1 MKVGGWLMLDTVT
14 TSQTLTLD
22 TQDKQDGH
30 PAYILKSPLNEQELF
45 VVEFRKKDTGLDSY
59 DRFIGGS
66 GVIVYRINPAV
77 EGLSNLMDRPVCM
90 CSVRNRGRQD
100 IPRWQRAS
108 IKHIFPKKK
117 DGQPSANPTFPQ
129 ASLME
134 H

>member
-1 MKVGGWLMLDTVT
+1 MLDTVT

-77 EGLSNLMDRPVCM
+77 EGLSNLYGQTGVYVPSATGADR
-90 CSVRNRGRQD
+90 
-100 IPRWQRAS
+100 
-108 IKHIFPKKK
+108 IFP
-117 DGQPSANPTFPQ
+117 DGRER
-129 ASLME
+129 L
-134 H
+134 